1 MTKSIAAGKTRAW
14 VEVDLDAL
22 VRNARR
28 VADLMRRPLLPMV
41 KADGYGLGADA
52 VVRALEPLDPWGYG
66 VATVEEGADLRR
78 AGILRPIVVF
88 TPLYPQVVHGCL
100 LWGLR
105 PSIGEGGMLDAWLE
119 AGGGPFHLAVDTG
132 MSRGGVQWHDTAAWD
147 RLGSRLD
154 ALPAFEGMYTHFHS
168 AGEDAEACRIQWER
182 FQAVVARLPRRPPLL
197 HAANSAADPGFALDL
212 ARPGLA
218 LYGGQAGIPGI
229 ETVARFQARV
239 VAVRRLRAGDSVSYG
254 ATWRAAGPTTIATV
268 AAGYADGVHRSLSN
282 RGRVELRGVACPIAG
297 RVTMDLTMCDAGD
310 LDVRVGDVA
319 TFFGGQVSLEEQAAL
334 AGTIGYELLTALG
347 PRLPRLYRR
356 TG

>member
-1 MTKSIAAGKTRAW
+1 
-14 VEVDLDAL
+14 
-22 VRNARR
+22 
-28 VADLMRRPLLPMV
+28 MV

-52 VVRALEPLDPWGYG
+52 VVRALEPLEPWGYG

-78 AGILRPIVVF
+78 AGIVRPIVVF

-105 PSIGEGGMLDAWLE
+105 PSIGEASMLEAWVD

-147 RLGSRLD
+147 RLGPRL
-154 ALPAFEGMYTHFHS
+154 ATLPSFEGMYTHFHS
-168 AGEDAEACRIQWER
+168 AGEDREACRIQWER
-182 FQAVVARLPRRPPLL
+182 FQAVVAALPRRPPLL
-197 HAANSAADPGFALDL
+197 HAANSAADPAFALDL

-218 LYGGQAGIPGI
+218 LYGGQVGIPGV
-229 ETVARFQARV
+229 ETVVRFQARV

-254 ATWRAAGPTTIATV
+254 ATWRAGEPTTIATV

-282 RGRVELRGVACPIAG
+282 RGQVELRGVTCPIAG

-319 TFFGGQVSLEEQAAL
+319 TLFGGQVSLEAQAAH

-347 PRLPRLYRR
+347 ARLPRLYRR